1 MSLENNSTTALML
14 GPVEEIT
21 QMANLKG
28 RIVLK
33 PQKKKKKK
41 VLHSLKDK
49 SAIKKSK
56 GSMQRLE
63 LVGAESA
70 DTEGAKVVQVEDIK
84 RKLCV
89 FDSSNV
95 ENTVAE
101 KKTRLDDAVSL
112 GFEGENL
119 LDEAMEFTTMH
130 LKDLKGDV
138 SKTLKEE
145 VRHSLEIPL
154 HRRMRRLEQ
163 RWYIDA
169 YNMKEAHNRKLL
181 ELARLDF
188 NIVQSVHQRDLKDM
202 SRWWKEMDL
211 GNKLSFARDRLM
223 ECFFWTVGMVFEPQF
238 SNCRKGLTKV
248 TSLITIIDD
257 VYDVYATLEELEMF
271 TDIVQSRWDVKAL
284 KDLPEYMKLCFLAL
298 YNTVNEMVYDTLKE
312 QGVDILPYLTKAWGD
327 LCKAFL
333 QETKWRYYKR
343 APSSEDYL
351 NNAWMSASGALL
363 LVHAYFLMS
372 QRITNRA
379 LEGLE
384 DYHNLLRWPSIIF
397 RLCND
402 LGTSMAELERG
413 ETANSILCYMRETS
427 LSEDFA
433 REHISNLIDKTWK
446 KMNKDR
452 FSDSPFEEPFLE
464 TAINLARISHCT
476 YQHGDGHA
484 TAVKRWRPYLVG
496 KPFIVKTERQSLKF
510 LLEQRIATPAQQKW
524 LAKLLGYAFVV
535 EYKKDVENKVAD
547 ALSRKSDLAL
557 MDSQLPLQLKTSCLF
572 LLSVPDPTWLV
583 VLKDSYSPDPS
594 VKQLISSIQSGK
606 ILSILNGHLHVAQ
619 ERIKSQAV
627 KHRQDRSFVV
637 GDWVYLRLQSYRQ
650 KTLAYKGKWKLSPM
664 YFGPFK
670 VLQKV
675 GSMSYRLDL
684 PPESKIHHVFHVS
697 YLKLKLGQHVTPLP
711 TLPLVDDEE

>member
-1 MSLENNSTTALML
+1 MAALQVHLFFLPHWSSLTPHGTPRPRHMRCTASKQVLSNTATKRQSANYLPSLWSYEYIQSLKNGYEADLYEDRAKKLEEEVRRMINNKDTKLLTTLELIDDIERLGLGYRFKEEIMRALDRFVTLKGCKEFTNGSIHDTALSFRL
-14 GPVEEIT
+14 LRQHGFGVS
-21 QMANLKG
+21 QDVFNCFKDQKG
-28 RIVLK
+28 NFKECL
-33 PQKKKKKK
+33 
-41 VLHSLKDK
+41 
-49 SAIKKSK
+49 SK
-56 GSMQRLE
+56 
-63 LVGAESA
+63 
-70 DTEGAKVVQVEDIK
+70 DIK
-84 RKLCV
+84 GLL
-89 FDSSNV
+89 SLHEASY
-95 ENTVAE
+95 
-101 KKTRLDDAVSL
+101 L

-119 LDEAMEFTTMH
+119 LHEAMEFTTMH

-138 SKTLKEE
+138 SRTLKE
-145 VRHSLEIPL
+145 VRHSLEMPL

-169 YNMKEAHNRKLL
+169 YSMKEAHNRKLL
-181 ELARLDF
+181 ELAKLDF

-202 SRWWKEMDL
+202 SRWWNETGL

-238 SNCRKGLTKV
+238 SNCRKELTKV

-271 TDIVQSRWDVKAL
+271 TDIVQRWDVKAM

-333 QETKWRYYKR
+333 QETKWRYYKCT
-343 APSSEDYL
+343 PSSEDYL
-351 NNAWMSASGALL
+351 DNAWMSASGALI

-372 QRITNRA
+372 PSITNRA

-476 YQHGDGHA
+476 YQHGDGHGA
-484 TAVKRWRPYLVG
+484 PDSRSKDRVL
-496 KPFIVKTERQSLKF
+496 SLII
-510 LLEQRIATPAQQKW
+510 EPIPC
-524 LAKLLGYAFVV
+524 Y
-535 EYKKDVENKVAD
+535 
-547 ALSRKSDLAL
+547 
-557 MDSQLPLQLKTSCLF
+557 
-572 LLSVPDPTWLV
+572 
-583 VLKDSYSPDPS
+583 DPS
-594 VKQLISSIQSGK
+594 TDFHSNI
-606 ILSILNGHLHVAQ
+606 
-619 ERIKSQAV
+619 
-627 KHRQDRSFVV
+627 
-637 GDWVYLRLQSYRQ
+637 RL
-650 KTLAYKGKWKLSPM
+650 
-664 YFGPFK
+664 
-670 VLQKV
+670 
-675 GSMSYRLDL
+675 
-684 PPESKIHHVFHVS
+684 
-697 YLKLKLGQHVTPLP
+697 
-711 TLPLVDDEE
+711 

>member
-1 MSLENNSTTALML
+1 MVALQVHLFFLPQWSTLTPHGTLRPRHMQCMASKQVLSNTTTKRQSANYMPSLWSYEYIQSLKNGYEADLYEDRAKKLEEEVRRTINNKDTKLLTTLELIDDIERLGLGCRFKEEIMRALHRFVTLKGCEEFTNGSIHDTALGFRLLRQHGFGVSQEMFNCFKD
-14 GPVEEIT
+14 
-21 QMANLKG
+21 QKG
-28 RIVLK
+28 NFKECL
-33 PQKKKKKK
+33 
-41 VLHSLKDK
+41 
-49 SAIKKSK
+49 SK
-56 GSMQRLE
+56 
-63 LVGAESA
+63 
-70 DTEGAKVVQVEDIK
+70 DIK
-84 RKLCV
+84 GLL
-89 FDSSNV
+89 SLHEASY
-95 ENTVAE
+95 
-101 KKTRLDDAVSL
+101 L
-112 GFEGENL
+112 GFGGENL

-130 LKDLKGDV
+130 LKDLKRDV
-138 SKTLKEE
+138 SRTLKEE
-145 VRHSLEIPL
+145 VRHSLEMPL
-154 HRRMRRLEQ
+154 QRRMRRLEQ

-181 ELARLDF
+181 ELAKLDF

-202 SRWWKEMDL
+202 SRWWKEMGL

-271 TDIVQSRWDVKAL
+271 TDTVQRWDVKAV
-284 KDLPEYMKLCFLAL
+284 KDLPEYLKLCFLAL
-298 YNTVNEMVYDTLKE
+298 FNTVNEMVYDTLKE

-333 QETKWRYYKR
+333 QETKWCYYKR
-343 APSSEDYL
+343 TPSSEDYL
-351 NNAWMSASGALL
+351 DNAWMSVSGALI

-372 QRITNRA
+372 PSITNRA

-476 YQHGDGHA
+476 YQHGDGHGA
-484 TAVKRWRPYLVG
+484 PDSRSKDRVL
-496 KPFIVKTERQSLKF
+496 SLII
-510 LLEQRIATPAQQKW
+510 EPIPC
-524 LAKLLGYAFVV
+524 Y
-535 EYKKDVENKVAD
+535 
-547 ALSRKSDLAL
+547 
-557 MDSQLPLQLKTSCLF
+557 
-572 LLSVPDPTWLV
+572 
-583 VLKDSYSPDPS
+583 DPS
-594 VKQLISSIQSGK
+594 TNFHSHI
-606 ILSILNGHLHVAQ
+606 HV
-619 ERIKSQAV
+619 
-627 KHRQDRSFVV
+627 
-637 GDWVYLRLQSYRQ
+637 
-650 KTLAYKGKWKLSPM
+650 
-664 YFGPFK
+664 
-670 VLQKV
+670 
-675 GSMSYRLDL
+675 
-684 PPESKIHHVFHVS
+684 
-697 YLKLKLGQHVTPLP
+697 
-711 TLPLVDDEE
+711 

>member
-1 MSLENNSTTALML
+1 MAALQVHLFFLPHWSSLTPHGTPRPRHMRCTSSKQVLSNTATKRQSANYLPSLWSYEYIQSLKNDRAKKLEEEVRRMINNKDTKLLTTLELIDDIERLGLGYRFKEEIMRALDRFVTLKGCKEFTNGSIHDTALSFRLLRQHGFGVSQDQKGNFKECL
-14 GPVEEIT
+14 G
-21 QMANLKG
+21 K
-28 RIVLK
+28 
-33 PQKKKKKK
+33 
-41 VLHSLKDK
+41 
-49 SAIKKSK
+49 
-56 GSMQRLE
+56 
-63 LVGAESA
+63 
-70 DTEGAKVVQVEDIK
+70 DIK
-84 RKLCV
+84 GLL
-89 FDSSNV
+89 SLHEASY
-95 ENTVAE
+95 
-101 KKTRLDDAVSL
+101 L

-138 SKTLKEE
+138 SRTLKEE
-145 VRHSLEIPL
+145 VRQSLEMPL

-169 YNMKEAHNRKLL
+169 YSMKEAHNRKLL
-181 ELARLDF
+181 ELAKLDF

-202 SRWWKEMDL
+202 SRWWNETGL

-238 SNCRKGLTKV
+238 SNCRKELTKV

-271 TDIVQSRWDVKAL
+271 TDIVQRWDVKAM

-333 QETKWRYYKR
+333 QETKWRYYKCT
-343 APSSEDYL
+343 PSSEDYL
-351 NNAWMSASGALL
+351 DNAWMSASGALI

-372 QRITNRA
+372 PSITNRA

-476 YQHGDGHA
+476 YQHGDGHGA
-484 TAVKRWRPYLVG
+484 PDSRSKDRVLSLIIEPI
-496 KPFIVKTERQSLKF
+496 PFE
-510 LLEQRIATPAQQKW
+510 
-524 LAKLLGYAFVV
+524 
-535 EYKKDVENKVAD
+535 
-547 ALSRKSDLAL
+547 
-557 MDSQLPLQLKTSCLF
+557 LPM
-572 LLSVPDPTWLV
+572 LSVLYYGKLGKCLIV
-583 VLKDSYSPDPS
+583 SYSC
-594 VKQLISSIQSGK
+594 
-606 ILSILNGHLHVAQ
+606 
-619 ERIKSQAV
+619 
-627 KHRQDRSFVV
+627 
-637 GDWVYLRLQSYRQ
+637 
-650 KTLAYKGKWKLSPM
+650 
-664 YFGPFK
+664 
-670 VLQKV
+670 
-675 GSMSYRLDL
+675 
-684 PPESKIHHVFHVS
+684 
-697 YLKLKLGQHVTPLP
+697 
-711 TLPLVDDEE
+711 

>member
-1 MSLENNSTTALML
+1 MRCMASKQVLSNTATKRQSANYLPSLWSYEYIQSLKNGYEADLYEDRAKKLEEEVRRMINNKDTKLLTTLELIDDIERLGLGYRFKEEIMRALDRFVTLKGCEESTNGRIHDTALSFRLLRQHGFGVSQDMFNCFKD
-14 GPVEEIT
+14 
-21 QMANLKG
+21 QKG
-28 RIVLK
+28 NFKECL
-33 PQKKKKKK
+33 
-41 VLHSLKDK
+41 
-49 SAIKKSK
+49 SK
-56 GSMQRLE
+56 
-63 LVGAESA
+63 
-70 DTEGAKVVQVEDIK
+70 DIK
-84 RKLCV
+84 GLL
-89 FDSSNV
+89 SLHEASY
-95 ENTVAE
+95 
-101 KKTRLDDAVSL
+101 L

-138 SKTLKEE
+138 SRTLKEE
-145 VRHSLEIPL
+145 VRHSLEMPL

-163 RWYIDA
+163 RRYIDA

-181 ELARLDF
+181 ELAKLDF

-202 SRWWKEMDL
+202 SRWWKETDL

-223 ECFFWTVGMVFEPQF
+223 ECFNWTVGMVFEPQF

-248 TSLITIIDD
+248 ISLITIIDD
-257 VYDVYATLEELEMF
+257 VYDVYATFEELEMF
-271 TDIVQSRWDVKAL
+271 TDIVQRWDVKAM

-343 APSSEDYL
+343 TPSSEDYL
-351 NNAWMSASGALL
+351 DNAWLSSSGALL

-372 QRITNRA
+372 PSITNRA

-402 LGTSMAELERG
+402 LVTSMAELERG

-452 FSDSPFEEPFLE
+452 FSDSPFEETFLE

-476 YQHGDGHA
+476 YQHGDGHSA
-484 TAVKRWRPYLVG
+484 PDSRSKDRVL
-496 KPFIVKTERQSLKF
+496 SLII
-510 LLEQRIATPAQQKW
+510 EPIP
-524 LAKLLGYAFVV
+524 
-535 EYKKDVENKVAD
+535 
-547 ALSRKSDLAL
+547 
-557 MDSQLPLQLKTSCLF
+557 
-572 LLSVPDPTWLV
+572 
-583 VLKDSYSPDPS
+583 SYDPS
-594 VKQLISSIQSGK
+594 TNFHSPI
-606 ILSILNGHLHVAQ
+606 HL
-619 ERIKSQAV
+619 
-627 KHRQDRSFVV
+627 
-637 GDWVYLRLQSYRQ
+637 
-650 KTLAYKGKWKLSPM
+650 
-664 YFGPFK
+664 
-670 VLQKV
+670 
-675 GSMSYRLDL
+675 
-684 PPESKIHHVFHVS
+684 
-697 YLKLKLGQHVTPLP
+697 
-711 TLPLVDDEE
+711 